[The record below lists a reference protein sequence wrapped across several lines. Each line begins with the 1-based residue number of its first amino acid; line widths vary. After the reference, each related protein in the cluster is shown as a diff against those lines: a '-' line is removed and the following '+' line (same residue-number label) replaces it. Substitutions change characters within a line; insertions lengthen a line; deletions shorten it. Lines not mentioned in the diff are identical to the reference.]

1 MSLTVTGLTVGAFQ
15 ENCYLLVEPET
26 KWCAII
32 DPGAEPD
39 RIIVSIERAGA
50 TPEAIWLTHAH
61 VDHLGAIAGLKRR
74 WDVPVH
80 LHPLDGPLYGL
91 ASRQAALY
99 GIPFE
104 QPPDPD
110 RTLGDGD
117 VVRVGALA
125 FTVMHAPGHA
135 PGHVVFH
142 GHGVAFVGDCL
153 FAGSIGRTDLPM
165 SNPRDLAASLDRIV
179 ALGDETLIYP
189 GHGPATS
196 VGVEAR
202 TNPFLTGAARIVG
215 A

>member
-1 MSLTVTGLTVGAFQ
+1 VSLTVTGLTVGAFQ
-15 ENCYLLVEPET
+15 ENCYLLIEPET
-26 KWCAII
+26 KRCAII

-39 RIIVSIERAGA
+39 RIIAAIERAGA
-50 TPEAIWLTHAH
+50 APEAIWVTHAH
-61 VDHLGAIAGLKRR
+61 VDHVGAIAGLKRR

-80 LHPLDGPLYGL
+80 LHALDGPLYGM

-117 VVRVGALA
+117 VLHVGALE
-125 FTVMHAPGHA
+125 FTVLHAPGHA
-135 PGHVVFH
+135 PGHVVLH

-165 SNPRDLAASLDRIV
+165 SNPRDLATSLDRIV
-179 ALGDETLIYP
+179 ALGDETLVYP

>member
-15 ENCYLLVEPET
+15 ENCYLLIEPEA
-26 KWCAII
+26 KRCAII
-32 DPGAEPD
+32 DPGAEPE
-39 RIIVSIERAGA
+39 RIIAAIERAGA
-50 TPEAIWLTHAH
+50 APDAIWLTHAH

-80 LHPLDGPLYGL
+80 LHPLDGPLYRM
-91 ASRQAALY
+91 AYRQAALY

-110 RTLGDGD
+110 RPLGDGD
-117 VVRVGALA
+117 VLRIGTLE

-135 PGHVVFH
+135 PGHVVLH